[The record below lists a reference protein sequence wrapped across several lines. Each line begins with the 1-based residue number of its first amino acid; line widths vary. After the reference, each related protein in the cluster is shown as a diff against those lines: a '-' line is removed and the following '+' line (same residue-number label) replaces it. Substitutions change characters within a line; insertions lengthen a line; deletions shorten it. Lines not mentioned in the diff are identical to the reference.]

1 MKKITV
7 LLVFVLMCSFV
18 YSQTADEIIDTYIE
32 NIGGA
37 DALNAL
43 NGIQINASANAQG
56 MEIPITIIQL
66 KNGKSLMKI
75 ELQGKEMVQMAFDG
89 ETAWAHNF
97 MNMQA
102 EKSDS
107 ETTENIKRELNDF
120 PDSFLNYK
128 DKGYTVEKMD
138 NDTYEGTECFKLKLT
153 KKPQLVDGVDVENVV
168 IYYFDTENFVPIA
181 TETEIKSGP
190 GKGMIANTVFSDYQE
205 VGGIYF
211 PFSMTQGVKGQPG
224 QTITVDSIILNPEI
238 EDSIFT
244 FPSEQ

>member
-238 EDSIFT
+238 KDSIFT
-244 FPSEQ
+244 FPSEL

>member
-1 MKKITV
+1 MRKITV
-7 LLVFVLMCSFV
+7 LLAFVLMCSFV
-18 YSQTADEIIDTYIE
+18 HAQTADEIIDTYFE

-37 DALNAL
+37 DAFNAL
-43 NGIQINASANAQG
+43 EGIQINAMANAQA

-66 KNGKSLMKI
+66 KGGRQMVKI
-75 ELQGKEMVQMAFDG
+75 ELQGKEMVQLAFDG

-107 ETTENIKRELNDF
+107 ETTENVKRESAVF
-120 PDSFLNYK
+120 PDALLNYK
-128 DKGYTVEKMD
+128 DKGFTIEKME

-153 KKPQLVDGVDVENVV
+153 KKPQLVDGADVENVT

-181 TETEIKSGP
+181 TESEIKSGQA
-190 GKGMIANTVFSDYQE
+190 KGMIANMVFSDYQE
-205 VGGIYF
+205 VDGLYF
-211 PFSMTQGVKGQPG
+211 AFSMTQGLKGQPG
-224 QTITVDSIILNPEI
+224 QTMTVESIVLNPEVD
-238 EDSIFT
+238 DSIFA